1 MAKKRKTPQ
10 KRLKEAI
17 DRARGPQLRDLLPK
31 PDYSEVWD
39 RRIAADFALTFS
51 DQPIDASLRIAF
63 EIFRLDPKDPY
74 HWRDLL
80 RILSGIL
87 FEPPA
92 VKSSDKSPAN
102 SSGAP
107 RKWDESRRRLFDH
120 AVVWARERVKKI
132 LRERGEPETI
142 THNDIARYLK
152 LTLPQFSAVKLET
165 LRKYIASGPP
175 KGGAVK

>member
-31 PDYSEVWD
+31 SDYSEVWG
-39 RRIAADFALTFS
+39 RRIAADFALTLS

-63 EIFRLDPKDPY
+63 EIFRLDHKDPY
-74 HWRDLL
+74 DWL
-80 RILSGIL
+80 ILVRTMSEIL
-87 FEPPA
+87 FGQTA
-92 VKSSDKSPAN
+92 AN
-102 SSGAP
+102 SSNKLLTNSSGRP
-107 RKWDESRRRLFDH
+107 LKWDERRRRQFDD
-120 AVVWARERVKKI
+120 AVAWVRERATKI
-132 LRERGEPETI
+132 LRERGEPGKI
-142 THNDIARYLK
+142 TQNDIALYLK
-152 LTLPQFSAVKLET
+152 LMPQFSDIAHET

>member
-1 MAKKRKTPQ
+1 MN
-10 KRLKEAI
+10 L
-17 DRARGPQLRDLLPK
+17 ARGPQLRDLLPK
-31 PDYSEVWD
+31 PNYNDAWD
-39 RRIAADFALTFS
+39 RRIAADLVLTLS
-51 DQPIDASLRIAF
+51 DRPIDASLRIAF

-102 SSGAP
+102 SRGAP
-107 RKWDESRRRLFDH
+107 RKWDEPRRRQFDY

-132 LRERGEPETI
+132 LRERCPVFKIE
-142 THNDIARYLK
+142 IA
-152 LTLPQFSAVKLET
+152 PVF
-165 LRKYIASGPP
+165 
-175 KGGAVK
+175 